1 MNDSRSERG
10 GILKNRGRKYESG
23 RREALSSR
31 EEGSPSFFGRIY
43 DKIRE
48 ELFDKNN

>member
-23 RREALSSR
+23 GREALSSR